1 MEDGSE
7 SEQTNSDASNNNSS
21 LINESSSFDEERER
35 GVVLPYQFEP
45 IASDH
50 SGGSDHRETDS
61 LENDSENNDEER
73 LADLS
78 WYVIILYFI

>member
-50 SGGSDHRETDS
+50 SGSSDHWETDS